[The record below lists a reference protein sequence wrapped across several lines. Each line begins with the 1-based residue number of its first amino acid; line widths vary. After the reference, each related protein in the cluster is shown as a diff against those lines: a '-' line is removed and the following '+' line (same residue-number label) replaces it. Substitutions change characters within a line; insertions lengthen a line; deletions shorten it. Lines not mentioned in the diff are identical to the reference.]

1 MTKWS
6 SSHCESLSR
15 VGWDGRAREDIWK
28 QKQKMTLVPGMVSL
42 HISKHEKEKQVNRL
56 IKSSVIKYNSYQIA
70 LSEST
75 GAYVVNG

>member
-1 MTKWS
+1 
-6 SSHCESLSR
+6 
-15 VGWDGRAREDIWK
+15 
-28 QKQKMTLVPGMVSL
+28 MTLVPGMVSL

-56 IKSSVIKYNSYQIA
+56 IKSSVIKYNHYQIV